1 METTMTDEPTADAT
15 DRYVS
20 FAGIDCDG
28 KARRMMERIDLHLA
42 MPERNNLFWQ
52 YFSKKRAGG
61 SGPKPDDLFLLHSHI
76 NQVRE
81 LFETWEDEEA
91 LRMLDHLE
99 EKCC

>member
-1 METTMTDEPTADAT
+1 MEILMSDVPASDAT

-20 FAGIDCDG
+20 FLGIDCDG
-28 KARRMMERIDLHLA
+28 KARQMMERIDRHLA
-42 MPERNNLFWQ
+42 VPERNNLFWQ
-52 YFSKKRAGG
+52 YFARKRAGG

-81 LFETWEDEEA
+81 LFETWADEEA